1 MYLYFVVSRRI
12 ICNNVQHGGTVT
24 LHSTHPERTVR
35 TSALV
40 KEKEKMRTSHRE
52 IRIKAKQVTLLCCEA
67 ALLTNVSSGEVCKF
81 PRITRNMF
89 PLSTNCLI

>member
-1 MYLYFVVSRRI
+1 MLKEGACHEEGDEYMYLYFVVSRRI

-24 LHSTHPERTVR
+24 LHSTNPERTVR

-52 IRIKAKQVTLLCCEA
+52 IRIKAHSKASDL
-67 ALLTNVSSGEVCKF
+67 ALL
-81 PRITRNMF
+81 
-89 PLSTNCLI
+89 